1 MNHSD
6 RYETLYSGS
15 EGYVLYCRHCNRFR
29 LAFISTALT
38 LSEAEFAQF
47 RNRVQML
54 CHQQASES
62 EHANCK
68 CIVIPS
74 VSEKVQ
80 LVLTRKE
87 LVQLQQMLDR
97 ADTEQKVNA
106 LLMLFNS

>member
-1 MNHSD
+1 
-6 RYETLYSGS
+6 
-15 EGYVLYCRHCNRFR
+15 
-29 LAFISTALT
+29 
-38 LSEAEFAQF
+38 
-47 RNRVQML
+47 ML